1 VNCDVN
7 INSGR
12 SMDDVRNSK
21 QEQVNEGGV
30 RKPSFLRRRRLTWSL
45 WFLGYGLL
53 AAVAFAVGCAVGPV
67 TISPGKVVRI
77 ILSNIGMGR
86 WQETWTAAQEMIVLK
101 IRVPRALTGLVVGA
115 SLGVVGTAFQCIL
128 RNPLADPFILGVSSG
143 AALGACIAIVFGIA
157 IPFLPSASLPA
168 IAFLGAMLATVFI
181 YRLAM
186 VHGSINPHTLI
197 LCGVILN
204 SFLSSV
210 MMMIYSAARPDRIHS
225 LLLWLMGDLESA
237 GDWLVVPLALM
248 LVGTLWT
255 CTFAKKMNAMTL
267 GDEAAFSLGVD
278 AASVK
283 RAVFLI
289 SAVVVGSAVSTAG
302 IIGFVGLVA
311 PHLCRTLVTADH
323 RFVLPSSALLGGA
336 LVVLADTFGRWVLSP
351 AELPVG
357 AVTAL
362 IGAPFFIY
370 ILKKRAK
377 IVWADQ

>member
-1 VNCDVN
+1 MNELNNRKDERA
-7 INSGR
+7 GAEGA
-12 SMDDVRNSK
+12 
-21 QEQVNEGGV
+21 QEIA
-30 RKPSFLRRRRLTWSL
+30 FLRRRKLTWSV
-45 WFLGYGLL
+45 WFLGCSLL
-53 AAVAFAVGCAVGPV
+53 AVVAFAVGCAVGPV
-67 TISPGKVVRI
+67 PISPGKVIRI
-77 ILSNIGMGR
+77 ILSSLRMGH
-86 WQETWTAAQEMIVLK
+86 WQETWTAAQEMIILR
-101 IRVPRALTGLVVGA
+101 IRVPRVVTGLVVGG

-143 AALGACIAIVFGIA
+143 AALGASIAIVFGIA
-157 IPFLPSASLPA
+157 IPFLPGASLPV
-168 IAFLGAMLATVFI
+168 IAFFGAMLATTFI
-181 YRLAM
+181 YRIAI

-210 MMMIYSAARPDRIHS
+210 MMMIYAAARPDRIHS

-237 GDWLVVPLALM
+237 GEWLIVPLAVM
-248 LVGTLWT
+248 LIGTLWVS
-255 CTFAKKMNAMTL
+255 TFARRMNAMTL
-267 GDEAAFSLGVD
+267 GDEVAFSLGIDVTRT
-278 AASVK
+278 K

-289 SAVVVGSAVSTAG
+289 CAVVVGSAVSATG

-323 RFVLPSSALLGGA
+323 RFVLPASALLGGA
-336 LVVLADTFGRWVLSP
+336 LVVFADTFGRWILSP

>member
-1 VNCDVN
+1 MH
-7 INSGR
+7 GHA
-12 SMDDVRNSK
+12 
-21 QEQVNEGGV
+21 
-30 RKPSFLRRRRLTWSL
+30 FLRRRKLTWSV
-45 WFLGYGLL
+45 WFLAYGLL
-53 AAVAFAVGCAVGPV
+53 AVLAVAVGCAVGPV
-67 TISPGKVVRI
+67 PISPGKVIKI
-77 ILSNIGMGR
+77 ILSSLGMGH
-86 WQETWTAAQEMIVLK
+86 WQDTWTAAQEMIILR
-101 IRVPRALTGLVVGA
+101 IRVPRVVTGLVVGA

-143 AALGACIAIVFGIA
+143 AALGASVAIVFGIA
-157 IPFLPSASLPA
+157 IPFLPGASLPV
-168 IAFLGAMLATVFI
+168 IAFFGAMLATIFI
-181 YRLAM
+181 YRIAI

-210 MMMIYSAARPDRIHS
+210 MMMIYAAARPDRIHS

-237 GDWLVVPLALM
+237 GEWFVVPLVVM
-248 LVGTLWT
+248 LVGALWVA
-255 CTFAKKMNAMTL
+255 TFARRMNAMTL
-267 GDEAAFSLGVD
+267 GDEAAFSLGIDV
-278 AASVK
+278 VRTK

-289 SAVVVGSAVSTAG
+289 CAVVVGSAVSATG
-302 IIGFVGLVA
+302 VIGFVGLVA

-323 RFVLPSSALLGGA
+323 RFVLPSSALLGAA
-336 LVVLADTFGRWVLSP
+336 LVVYADTFGRWVLSP

-377 IVWADQ
+377 SVWADQ

>member
-1 VNCDVN
+1 MN
-7 INSGR
+7 NSDNGNGGQTDAAQVHGR
-12 SMDDVRNSK
+12 A
-21 QEQVNEGGV
+21 
-30 RKPSFLRRRRLTWSL
+30 FLRRRKLTWAV
-45 WFLGYGLL
+45 WFLAYGLL
-53 AAVAFAVGCAVGPV
+53 AVVAVAVGCAVGPV
-67 TISPGKVVRI
+67 PISPGKVIKI
-77 ILSNIGMGR
+77 ILSSLGMGH
-86 WQETWTAAQEMIVLK
+86 WQDTWTAAQEMIILR
-101 IRVPRALTGLVVGA
+101 IRVPRVLTGLVVGA
-115 SLGVVGTAFQCIL
+115 SLGVVGTAFQCVL

-143 AALGACIAIVFGIA
+143 AALGASVVIVFGIA
-157 IPFLPSASLPA
+157 IPFLPGASLPV
-168 IAFLGAMLATVFI
+168 IAFFGAMLATIFI
-181 YRLAM
+181 YRMAI

-210 MMMIYSAARPDRIHS
+210 MMMIYAAARPDRIHS

-237 GDWLVVPLALM
+237 GEWFVAPLLVM
-248 LVGTLWT
+248 LVGTVWVA
-255 CTFAKKMNAMTL
+255 TFARRMNAMTL
-267 GDEAAFSLGVD
+267 GDEAAFSLGIDV
-278 AASVK
+278 VRTK

-289 SAVVVGSAVSTAG
+289 CAVVVGSAVSATG
-302 IIGFVGLVA
+302 VIGFVGLVA

-336 LVVLADTFGRWVLSP
+336 LVVYADTFGRWVLSP